1 MHEFLDEHF
10 LYVVTSLSGFFR
22 HYYGSLVGVGK
33 AFGAV
38 LSLVVVASEAYQ
50 MMLLKKSIDILSLLR
65 PILICFVLA
74 FWGSF
79 TTGLRQPFDGI
90 ENWARKGVYQTEVNK
105 VNQLHK
111 KRWEVQLKQYQIL
124 QDARAKAEVAEDQ
137 VKENKNAL
145 MEAWDNIKEFSKKLL
160 DISKVIFDLK
170 NTFFNWILEHIVNF
184 IASIIWHI
192 CVLLTFFGKEIG
204 LGILT
209 ITGPISFGISVLP
222 VWKDAWASWV
232 ARYLSFCLY
241 GFVAYL
247 IMAAAMQLF
256 KYGIEVDIQRLSTP
270 GVPNPYNFNGLY
282 SIVGAVVG
290 GYGLR
295 MTPEIVSWIFP
306 TNTSMAISNFIGGMQ
321 NAVKQTA
328 GTAAKAAAGAV

>member
-1 MHEFLDEHF
+1 MHEFFDEHF
-10 LYVVTSLSGFFR
+10 LTVVTSLGSFFS
-22 HYYGSLVGVGK
+22 HYYGSFVGIGK

-50 MMLLKKSIDILSLLR
+50 MMLLKKSIDVLALLR

-74 FWGSF
+74 FWSSF
-79 TTGLRQPFDGI
+79 TSGLRQPFNGI
-90 ENWARKGVYQTEVNK
+90 ENWAKNGIYMTEVNK

-111 KRWEVQLKQYQIL
+111 QRWEVQFKQYQLL
-124 QDARAKAEVAEDQ
+124 QDARTKAEVAEDQ
-137 VKENKNAL
+137 VKQNKNVI
-145 MEAWDNIKEFSKKLL
+145 MEAWDNIREFSKKLL

-170 NTFFNWILEHIVNF
+170 NTFVNWVLEHIVNF

-192 CVLLTFFGKEIG
+192 CVLLTFFAKEIG

-270 GVPNPYNFNGLY
+270 GIPNPFNFNGLY
-282 SIVGAVVG
+282 SIAGAVVG

-306 TNTSMAISNFIGGMQ
+306 TNSAHAIGQFVNGISSSVQKTVSTG
-321 NAVKQTA
+321 
-328 GTAAKAAAGAV
+328 AKAASGAV